1 MSPGVAKCPLGAEP
15 PRLRTPG
22 LEFHFHEEED
32 SVTMLSSEQDI
43 IDTSTCYTYTSKR
56 LE

>member
-22 LEFHFHEEED
+22 LEFHFQEEED
-32 SVTMLSSEQDI
+32 SVNMLSSEQDI
-43 IDTSTCYTYTSKR
+43 IDTSTCYTYTLKR